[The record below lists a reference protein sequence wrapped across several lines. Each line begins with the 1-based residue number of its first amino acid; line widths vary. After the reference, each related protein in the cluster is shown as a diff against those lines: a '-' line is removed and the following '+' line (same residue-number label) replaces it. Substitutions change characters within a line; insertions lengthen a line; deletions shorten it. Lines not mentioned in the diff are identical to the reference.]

1 MITTSQLRKFCA
13 LIYKGNISLDLRGV
27 TAIAGVAARLW
38 ITSFDRTKRYGR
50 PPSADEGEGLHRL
63 DEPRNAN
70 DIVNN
75 SARLKLCPPGNYRKA
90 HDIRAWE

>member
-1 MITTSQLRKFCA
+1 MITTSQLRKFRA

-50 PPSADEGEGLHRL
+50 SPSVDDAAMGRSSPPRRTPERERY
-63 DEPRNAN
+63 
-70 DIVNN
+70 
-75 SARLKLCPPGNYRKA
+75 C
-90 HDIRAWE
+90 